1 MGSREHRARGMT
13 HSLWR
18 FMSGASP
25 YANTPPI
32 LLQYSITPSLHV
44 NGIKVWRLK
53 VI

>member
-1 MGSREHRARGMT
+1 MGSKEHRVRGMT

-18 FMSGASP
+18 FMLGASP
-25 YANTPPI
+25 YANTA
-32 LLQYSITPSLHV
+32 QYSNTPSLHV